1 MAEIIVY
8 TSNHCPYCVTA
19 KNLLD
24 RLGQTYQEINIEESD
39 EARTE
44 MMEKTGRRTV
54 PQIFI
59 NGEHIGGCD
68 DLQVLQSRGNL
79 EDMLKG

>member
-44 MMEKTGRRTV
+44 MMEKTGQLGVPVIDIDGTV
-54 PQIFI
+54 I
-59 NGEHIGGCD
+59 IGFNQD
-68 DLQVLQSRGNL
+68 AIKAALN
-79 EDMLKG
+79 